1 MEMTGSYIINSP
13 RQKVWEAMTDPQVL
27 KQAIPRCDEAI
38 RHTNTEFTAVFS
50 FKLGF
55 IKPKLESLISLS
67 EIDAPNSY
75 VMTAE
80 GKGKLAGLAK
90 GKANVVLHE
99 KADNT
104 TLLEFRATGDMQGT
118 IAEMASKLITKT
130 AQKLADDFFARF
142 NDILSNQQETIAG

>member
-1 MEMTGSYIINSP
+1 MEMTGRYIINAP
-13 RQKVWEAMTDPQVL
+13 RDKVWTAMNDPQVL

-38 RHTNTEFTAVFS
+38 RHTDTEFTAVFS

-55 IKPKLESLISLS
+55 IKPRLESLISLS
-67 EIDAPNSY
+67 DVNAPNSY

-90 GKANVVLHE
+90 GRANVTLYSQE
-99 KADNT
+99 NNK
-104 TLLEFRATGDMQGT
+104 TLLEFHASGDMQGT
-118 IAEMASKLITKT
+118 IAEMASKLVTKT

-142 NDILSNQQETIAG
+142 DDVVSKEA